1 LNPNAGRPWY
11 RFALSESSGGHSF
24 LTAIRATGVLSAN
37 RVLVRSLAAT
47 RVVAK
52 VSLEQGTL
60 RLSDL
65 TADMLGGKQRGE
77 WRADFTV
84 KPPSYSGSGTL
95 DGVALAQVSET
106 MHDNWIVGAASAKY
120 QIEVSGLSAAELLDS
135 AKGTLQFE
143 MRDGALPHILLSST
157 PLRVRRFSGI
167 LSAKDG
173 DFELREATL
182 DSPTTSYTV
191 TGKASLA
198 RKLDFKL
205 VAEGSPG
212 LNVTGTL
219 AEPRV
224 VPAQRP
230 ETQAALKP

>member
-1 LNPNAGRPWY
+1 
-11 RFALSESSGGHSF
+11 
-24 LTAIRATGVLSAN
+24 
-37 RVLVRSLAAT
+37 
-47 RVVAK
+47 
-52 VSLEQGTL
+52 
-60 RLSDL
+60 
-65 TADMLGGKQRGE
+65 
-77 WRADFTV
+77 
-84 KPPSYSGSGTL
+84 
-95 DGVALAQVSET
+95 
-106 MHDNWIVGAASAKY
+106 VGAASAKY